1 MGITEQS
8 SPMWLFNC
16 LDSEL
21 GDAVLQANP
30 GTDPRDMT
38 EADMTLSIKQL
49 AVKKESK
56 LVHRIK
62 FARAAQPPGIPIRNY
77 LATLK
82 GLARQYEYFT
92 QCVNCQTV
100 VDFSL
105 EVIQD
110 QLIRSLNDKDI
121 VSDLLGD
128 VKVDRTL
135 AEVVEYVAR
144 KEQGKVSVEQ
154 SVDDPS
160 SLHQTQVSTVTDT
173 GCQSTAIYPATAPH
187 TNFLTCSR
195 HSRKSKFGIQH

>member
-1 MGITEQS
+1 MENIQDHHGHHR
-8 SPMWLFNC
+8 
-16 LDSEL
+16 
-21 GDAVLQANP
+21 AVL
-30 GTDPRDMT
+30 
-38 EADMTLSIKQL
+38 KQL

-62 FARAAQPPGIPIRNY
+62 FARAAQPPGVPIRNY

-82 GLARQYEYFT
+82 GLARQCEYST

-110 QLIRSLNDKDI
+110 QLIRGLNDTDI
-121 VSDLLGD
+121 MSYLLGD

-144 KEQGKVSVEQ
+144 KEQAKGERGTVSVEQ
-154 SVDDPS
+154 
-160 SLHQTQVSTVTDT
+160 TVSAVQ
-173 GCQSTAIYPATAPH
+173 G
-187 TNFLTCSR
+187 NV
-195 HSRKSKFGIQH
+195 